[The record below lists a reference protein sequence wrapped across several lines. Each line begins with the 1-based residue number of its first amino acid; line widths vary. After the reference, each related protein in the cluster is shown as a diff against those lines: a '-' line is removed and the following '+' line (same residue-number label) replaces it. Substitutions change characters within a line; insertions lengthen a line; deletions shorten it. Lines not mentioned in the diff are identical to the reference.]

1 MKNKVLLIEDD
12 RTMLALLSTL
22 LRFEGFDVVQLQDD
36 ESLEAAMQAIH
47 REAPDVILLDVHLRH
62 WNGLDLLKLIRAD
75 RATQAAG
82 VIMSSGIDLSQR
94 CIEQGADAF
103 ILKPYMPEDLIQ
115 KIRQVMAAPSLGAQ
129 NAAAQN
135 LGTPG

>member
-12 RTMLALLSTL
+12 RTMLTLLSTL

-36 ESLEAAMQAIH
+36 ESLESAMQVIH
-47 REAPDVILLDVHLRH
+47 RETPGVILLDVHLRR
-62 WNGLDLLKLIRAD
+62 WNGIDLLKMIRAD

-82 VIMSSGIDLSQR
+82 VVMSSGIDLGQR
-94 CIEQGADAF
+94 CLEQGANAF

-115 KIRQVMAAPSLGAQ
+115 KIHQVMAAQDLGAQ
-129 NAAAQN
+129 NLEAGK
-135 LGTPG
+135 L